1 MTKEET
7 MKIVQCISFLEIN
20 YNIRFN
26 PKEMPGYIE
35 GFVICRNGQYCI
47 TINENLSYEEQ
58 LRTLYHEA
66 KHIYDIEIGI
76 DTSENDCDSF
86 ADSYYKI
93 THKGIVEIDYK
104 K

>member
-1 MTKEET
+1 MTKDGIKE
-7 MKIVQCISFLEIN
+7 IVRYVSILENN
-20 YNIRFN
+20 YNIKIR
-26 PKEMPGYIE
+26 PKDLPGYIE
-35 GFVICRNGQYCI
+35 GFVIPKDGYYCI
-47 TINENLSYEEQ
+47 IINNNLSYKEQ

-93 THKGIVEIDYK
+93 TYEGINQNRL
-104 K
+104 